1 MNDLAVDR
9 SGPVALLE
17 MRRPPHNYFDEA
29 MVDAIATAL
38 EACDQDNA
46 VRAVVLCSQGKNF
59 CAGASF
65 NADKAGGG
73 SQDGAAIYRH
83 AVRIFRCAKPLIAVV
98 QGSAVGGGLGLALAA
113 DFRVVSSATRMAAN
127 FTRLGL
133 HPGFGTTVTLPRLVG
148 PQQAAAMFFTGR
160 RLTGV
165 EAQRIGLADILAD
178 ADKEREAAL
187 EFATEISQSAPLAVV
202 ATRKNLRL
210 GLADQVAAAVE
221 RELFEQLQLMAT
233 HDFREGV
240 RAVAERRPAQFE
252 GR

>member
-1 MNDLAVDR
+1 MNDLTIDR
-9 SGPVALLE
+9 SGPVAVLE

-38 EACDQDNA
+38 EACDADEA
-46 VRAVVLCSQGKNF
+46 VRAVVLCSEGKNF

-65 NADKAGGG
+65 NADQAEGG
-73 SQDGAAIYRH
+73 SQNGEAIYRH
-83 AVRIFRCAKPLIAVV
+83 AVRIFRCAKPLVAAV
-98 QGSAVGGGLGLALAA
+98 QGSAVGGGLGLAISA

-127 FTRLGL
+127 FTKLGL
-133 HPGFGTTVTLPRLVG
+133 HPGFGTTVTLPRLIG
-148 PQQAAAMFFTGR
+148 PQQSAIMFYTGR

-165 EAQRIGLADILAD
+165 EAHRIGLADILAD
-178 ADKEREAAL
+178 EEKERQAAL
-187 EFATEISQSAPLAVV
+187 EFAAEISQSAPLAVV
-202 ATRKNLRL
+202 ATRKNVRL

-221 RELFEQLQLMAT
+221 RELAEQVQLMST